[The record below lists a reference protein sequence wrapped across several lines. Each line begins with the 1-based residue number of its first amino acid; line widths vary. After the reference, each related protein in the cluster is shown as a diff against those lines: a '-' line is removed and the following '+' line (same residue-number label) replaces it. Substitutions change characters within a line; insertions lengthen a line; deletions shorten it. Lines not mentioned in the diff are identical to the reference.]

1 MLSFL
6 HSIALY
12 FQKRVKQVCFP
23 LLYKDIHCYSIFIA
37 QKGVGTQV
45 RALGDTTTQRFRT
58 NIK

>member
-12 FQKRVKQVCFP
+12 FQKRIKHVCFP
-23 LLYKDIHCYSIFIA
+23 LLYKDIRRYSIFIA
-37 QKGVGTQV
+37 QKGAGTQV